1 MWMLSF
7 LPDAFL
13 FWVINVILVAGLA
26 GTLSSYFIKF
36 IPPLIPYAGIIKTA
50 GIVLLV
56 LGVWFRGG
64 YDNEMSWRAKV
75 ADMEEKIAASEE
87 LSKDA
92 NKKLADALKD
102 KTQAVRDAQTAVQL
116 KIKQDAAKIDAKC
129 VVDPIVII
137 DLNEAAKSPKSK
149 VTVEGVK
156 K

>member
-1 MWMLSF
+1 MWILSF
-7 LPDAFL
+7 LPDSFL
-13 FWVINVILVAGLA
+13 FWVINIILVAGIA
-26 GTLSSYFIKF
+26 GTLSSYFIRF
-36 IPPLIPYAGIIKTA
+36 IPPLMPYASFVKTA

-75 ADMEEKIAASEE
+75 ADMEAKIAASEA

-92 NKKLADALKD
+92 NKKLSDALKD
-102 KTQAVRDAQTAVQL
+102 KTQAIKEAQAAVQL
-116 KIKQDAAKIDAKC
+116 KIRQDAAKIDAKC

-137 DLNEAAKSPKSK
+137 DLNEAAKVPKSK